1 MEYKFLEQVGFKWRI
16 KGRRINVVDLVEGMK
31 ARGESI
37 QETWETFHITPEELE
52 EAIAFLVRNPQE
64 VEKHNKLMDE
74 WLLKYYRIT

>member
-16 KGRRINVVDLVEGMK
+16 KGRRLNVVDLVEGMK

-37 QETWETFHITPEELE
+37 EETCATFQITQEELE
-52 EAIAFLVRNPQE
+52 EAIAFLVRNPEE
-64 VEKHNKLMDE
+64 VDNHHKLMDE